1 MEILSVYDSAFKPY
15 GRVVEGYPTE
25 GLVKALATTPCTDGV
40 VYLPRV
46 EVLHSAPNAA
56 KIGEGLYGGMPY
68 ELGYCNGHNTKL
80 NCLEFHRDSEF
91 NLGTDDFILLLATLS
106 DLEDGELDTAK
117 VKAFKV
123 PAGVMVEVYA
133 TTLHYAPC
141 HADAKKGFR
150 VMVALPD
157 QTNTDFRPEDGA
169 NKLDKTLWARNKWL
183 LAHPDS
189 SEAKQGAAVLLKVA
203 GQIGRKARLA
213 DAVQSCP
220 MTDVETVG
228 AYLLERYAGET
239 HEIVYE
245 LCLDRKG
252 KLLAC
257 KRLNDGGASS
267 AALDIRKMVENAIL
281 TSAST
286 VILAHNHP
294 SGIALPSD
302 DDCAATTRAAQALQ
316 TIGVALADHII
327 VADDDFVSMAQ
338 SGYLTP
344 WEHL

>member
-25 GLVKALATTPCTDGV
+25 GLVKALAPTPCTAGV
-40 VYLPRV
+40 GYLPR
-46 EVLHSAPNAA
+46 
-56 KIGEGLYGGMPY
+56 
-68 ELGYCNGHNTKL
+68 
-80 NCLEFHRDSEF
+80 
-91 NLGTDDFILLLATLS
+91 GTDDFILLLATLS

-189 SEAKQGAAVLLKVA
+189 SEAKQGAAVLLKGENIDIA
-203 GQIGRKARLA
+203 G
-213 DAVQSCP
+213 
-220 MTDVETVG
+220 
-228 AYLLERYAGET
+228 
-239 HEIVYE
+239 
-245 LCLDRKG
+245 
-252 KLLAC
+252 
-257 KRLNDGGASS
+257 
-267 AALDIRKMVENAIL
+267 DI
-281 TSAST
+281 
-286 VILAHNHP
+286 
-294 SGIALPSD
+294 
-302 DDCAATTRAAQALQ
+302 
-316 TIGVALADHII
+316 
-327 VADDDFVSMAQ
+327 
-338 SGYLTP
+338 
-344 WEHL
+344 